1 MMKSAYELAMERL
14 QKGSP
19 TITLT
24 PEQKAELAEID
35 SSFNAKIAER
45 KIFLTDQITKAA
57 AAGKF
62 DDVESLEKQLTAD
75 VRRLQEDCE
84 QKKEKLRAPAQ
95 DGERERR
102 REHERRAA
110 PPLLAHGELGS
121 GDAGRHP
128 GRSGQQAERLRTCEE
143 VARHAEGQPG
153 VDGAQPAGPDQAGER
168 IRRERRQQVV
178 ERDQDEHP
186 RRGRS
191 RP

>member
-24 PEQKAELAEID
+24 PEQKAELADID

-45 KIFLTDQITKAA
+45 KIFLTGQVTKAA

-84 QKKEKLRAPAQ
+84 QKKEKLRATF
-95 DGERERR
+95 G
-102 REHERRAA
+102 
-110 PPLLAHGELGS
+110 
-121 GDAGRHP
+121 
-128 GRSGQQAERLRTCEE
+128 
-143 VARHAEGQPG
+143 AR
-153 VDGAQPAGPDQAGER
+153 
-168 IRRERRQQVV
+168 
-178 ERDQDEHP
+178 
-186 RRGRS
+186 
-191 RP
+191 

>member
-1 MMKSAYELAMERL
+1 MKSAYELAMERL

-35 SSFNAKIAER
+35 SSFNAKIAES

-84 QKKEKLRAPAQ
+84 QKKKKLRA
-95 DGERERR
+95 
-102 REHERRAA
+102 
-110 PPLLAHGELGS
+110 S
-121 GDAGRHP
+121 W
-128 GRSGQQAERLRTCEE
+128 S
-143 VARHAEGQPG
+143 
-153 VDGAQPAGPDQAGER
+153 
-168 IRRERRQQVV
+168 
-178 ERDQDEHP
+178 
-186 RRGRS
+186 S
-191 RP
+191 S

>member
-1 MMKSAYELAMERL
+1 MKSAYELAMERL

-35 SSFNAKIAER
+35 SSFNAKVAER

-84 QKKEKLRAPAQ
+84 HKKEKLRA
-95 DGERERR
+95 GW
-102 REHERRAA
+102 
-110 PPLLAHGELGS
+110 
-121 GDAGRHP
+121 
-128 GRSGQQAERLRTCEE
+128 
-143 VARHAEGQPG
+143 V
-153 VDGAQPAGPDQAGER
+153 
-168 IRRERRQQVV
+168 
-178 ERDQDEHP
+178 
-186 RRGRS
+186 
-191 RP
+191 RPS

>member
-1 MMKSAYELAMERL
+1 MKSAYELAMERL

-57 AAGKF
+57 TTGKF

-84 QKKEKLRAPAQ
+84 QKKEKLRA
-95 DGERERR
+95 
-102 REHERRAA
+102 
-110 PPLLAHGELGS
+110 S
-121 GDAGRHP
+121 W
-128 GRSGQQAERLRTCEE
+128 S
-143 VARHAEGQPG
+143 
-153 VDGAQPAGPDQAGER
+153 
-168 IRRERRQQVV
+168 
-178 ERDQDEHP
+178 
-186 RRGRS
+186 S
-191 RP
+191 S

>member
-24 PEQKAELAEID
+24 PEQKAELADID

-62 DDVESLEKQLTAD
+62 DDVESLEKQLTTD

-84 QKKEKLRAPAQ
+84 QKKEKLRA
-95 DGERERR
+95 
-102 REHERRAA
+102 
-110 PPLLAHGELGS
+110 S
-121 GDAGRHP
+121 W
-128 GRSGQQAERLRTCEE
+128 S
-143 VARHAEGQPG
+143 
-153 VDGAQPAGPDQAGER
+153 
-168 IRRERRQQVV
+168 
-178 ERDQDEHP
+178 
-186 RRGRS
+186 S
-191 RP
+191 S

>member
-45 KIFLTDQITKAA
+45 KIFLTDQITKTT

-62 DDVESLEKQLTAD
+62 DDVESLEKQLMAD

-84 QKKEKLRAPAQ
+84 QKKERLRA
-95 DGERERR
+95 
-102 REHERRAA
+102 
-110 PPLLAHGELGS
+110 S
-121 GDAGRHP
+121 W
-128 GRSGQQAERLRTCEE
+128 S
-143 VARHAEGQPG
+143 
-153 VDGAQPAGPDQAGER
+153 
-168 IRRERRQQVV
+168 
-178 ERDQDEHP
+178 
-186 RRGRS
+186 S
-191 RP
+191 S